1 MGMPVLPGDG
11 RSVLGGG
18 MRRESEDEAYDRLR
32 DEGKLDY
39 LYPVTK
45 QDCEAL
51 DRPSEAVIAR
61 NQLEVINQ

>member
-1 MGMPVLPGDG
+1 
-11 RSVLGGG
+11 
-18 MRRESEDEAYDRLR
+18 MRMIRETEDEAYDRVR
-32 DEGKLDY
+32 DEGQLDY
-39 LYPVTK
+39 LYPPST

>member
-1 MGMPVLPGDG
+1 MN
-11 RSVLGGG
+11 
-18 MRRESEDEAYDRLR
+18 RETEDEAYDRLR

-39 LYPVTK
+39 LYR

>member
-1 MGMPVLPGDG
+1 MPRLPSDG
-11 RSVLGGG
+11 SALFGGG

-39 LYPVTK
+39 LYPPS

-51 DRPSEAVIAR
+51 VRPSEAVIAR
-61 NQLEVINQ
+61 NQQEVGNE

>member
-1 MGMPVLPGDG
+1 MGMPRLLAAGPAL
-11 RSVLGGG
+11 SGGG
-18 MRRESEDEAYDRLR
+18 MRRETEDEAYDRLR

-39 LYPVTK
+39 LYPVTQ